1 MKNMAWLLDRHDMR
15 VRIDA
20 HTFKNANQD
29 AFIATSSQTDNTR
42 KELLKYGLTPTKI
55 EQLSSFG
62 DALPS
67 DVSEPEGRKNQRLEI
82 SIVFDKDTQLRT
94 DLLD

>member
-1 MKNMAWLLDRHDMR
+1 MKPIEIND
-15 VRIDA
+15 
-20 HTFKNANQD
+20 
-29 AFIATSSQTDNTR
+29 
-42 KELLKYGLTPTKI
+42 PTKI

-67 DVSEPEGRKNQRLEI
+67 DVSEPDGRKNQRLEI